1 MDEHKLINS
10 CWFLKKSTNVFD
22 VIHRFKKKVYM
33 FYVNETPKMFKCFS
47 NIKTTFKH
55 VLNIGEEMYSAK
67 KVCAHFYL

>member
-1 MDEHKLINS
+1 
-10 CWFLKKSTNVFD
+10 
-22 VIHRFKKKVYM
+22 M